1 MQLASQQSELFT
13 TPIRTCAGHT
23 SVLVPVEGA
32 LNGTEQLRFTQVVAQ
47 CIPGRGRMLQAAASD
62 SRAIM
67 ARRTSNPRARGSQ
80 HNSRRVTIDE
90 KNACHTMPPLSSSA
104 SLKSFLKAILESP
117 DLQEAMQEEISTEQL
132 VEIAAKHGH
141 QVSVDEVNANPLWQA
156 GGFKYLV

>member
-1 MQLASQQSELFT
+1 
-13 TPIRTCAGHT
+13 
-23 SVLVPVEGA
+23 
-32 LNGTEQLRFTQVVAQ
+32 
-47 CIPGRGRMLQAAASD
+47 MLQAAASD

-67 ARRTSNPRARGSQ
+67 ARRTSNPRARGRQ